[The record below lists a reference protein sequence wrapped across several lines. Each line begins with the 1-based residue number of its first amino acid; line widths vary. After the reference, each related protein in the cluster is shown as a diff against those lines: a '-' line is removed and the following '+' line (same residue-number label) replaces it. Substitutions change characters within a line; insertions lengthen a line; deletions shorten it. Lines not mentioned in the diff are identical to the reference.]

1 MASKRVN
8 IAYLTSCGKIYRHQW
23 VSVSRRATSPR
34 LCFRRRL
41 SQPGCSVE
49 IYMVSFRWLI
59 FLPGSP
65 RDRSKLLCS
74 QLALICHLPRNVLL
88 TTGQL
93 PHSQPLAP
101 DRPILVSHT
110 DIVSPYRLTCYWT
123 VAIHA
128 GQSCCLDQCRKR
140 LTSCVRA
147 WSSRCCR
154 QWPVECTLCSEKN
167 THSHFLSY
175 LHEWCVDLNKNCSE
189 YTQEKVVS
197 DNV

>member
-59 FLPGSP
+59 WTG
-65 RDRSKLLCS
+65 RSCCAHNWHWS
-74 QLALICHLPRNVLL
+74 AICPRNVLL

-123 VAIHA
+123 VAIHE
-128 GQSCCLDQCRKR
+128 GQSC
-140 LTSCVRA
+140 
-147 WSSRCCR
+147 WS
-154 QWPVECTLCSEKN
+154 VSEK
-167 THSHFLSY
+167 THFMRPCMEQSLLSTVT
-175 LHEWCVDLNKNCSE
+175 CRM
-189 YTQEKVVS
+189 YTVFRKKHPLTFSFISPWMMCWFKQKLQWIYPRKGS
-197 DNV
+197 FWQCIN